1 MGFMTEQR
9 SVIEIGRCQHVFT
22 LAKVIAY
29 TLVHRNRMQDMF
41 KAEKGNIV
49 CFRYSTAISMTL
61 QQANCEENKILSS
74 AECFHPPKLSLG
86 AEGTYKLMGS
96 GSQLCHRL
104 SMSFSLWHS
113 LLEKGSW
120 RTPLIW
126 SSNTCGN
133 AAENFRAEK
142 KKIRNLLVKNI
153 YKPSLHT
160 RSVIQL
166 LILGL

>member
-9 SVIEIGRCQHVFT
+9 SVIEIGHCQHVFT

-49 CFRYSTAISMTL
+49 CFRYSTVISMTL

-113 LLEKGSW
+113 LLEKGS
-120 RTPLIW
+120 
-126 SSNTCGN
+126 
-133 AAENFRAEK
+133 
-142 KKIRNLLVKNI
+142 
-153 YKPSLHT
+153 
-160 RSVIQL
+160 
-166 LILGL
+166 